1 MAAVVRV
8 RRTTYGDS
16 DDGTGNN
23 ERLTFRV
30 ATRRKGPSI
39 STPESASTDAD
50 KLRSGNGTGLL
61 IAILLAVIAGLF
73 VGWYWGAA
81 ARGVAWLGELFL
93 NALSMLVIPLL
104 ISAVITG
111 VTSLGDVRHLGR
123 LSAVTVLY
131 YFVTVVIAVLIGL
144 LMVNLIQPGVGMSVE
159 GLAVPEEVAAAAE
172 NRGVRD
178 ILMSMIAP
186 NLIEAAADMNLLPLI
201 IWSVAFGI
209 ALASLGDAARPA
221 AQFFESFN
229 AGMMK
234 LVSWVMYFAP
244 IGVFG
249 LIAGM
254 FGAAGTTEA
263 FVEKISR
270 VGLHVVTVLSGLGLH
285 FIVLTAILV
294 IVGGRSLGYLARML
308 RAIVTAFATA
318 SSTATLPLTIQ
329 CAKEAGVDERAR
341 RFVLPLGSTVNMDGT
356 ALYEAAA
363 AMFIAQAYG
372 LQLGL
377 GQQAV
382 IVVTAT
388 LAAIGAAGIP
398 QAGLVTMII
407 VLEVVG
413 LPLEGISLLLA
424 VDWFLD
430 RFRTATNVWGDAVG
444 AAVVD
449 RYVTRRF

>member
-1 MAAVVRV
+1 MNSRH
-8 RRTTYGDS
+8 S
-16 DDGTGNN
+16 
-23 ERLTFRV
+23 L
-30 ATRRKGPSI
+30 
-39 STPESASTDAD
+39 
-50 KLRSGNGTGLL
+50 GLL
-61 IAILLAVIAGLF
+61 IFILIGVVAGLF

-81 ARGVAWLGELFL
+81 AVGVGWLGKLFL
-93 NALSMLVIPLL
+93 NTLSMLVIPLL
-104 ISAVITG
+104 VSAVISG

-123 LSAVTVLY
+123 LSAVTVIY
-131 YFVTVVIAVLIGL
+131 YFITVVIAVLIGL
-144 LMVNLIQPGVGMSVE
+144 FMVNLIQPGVGVSTA
-159 GLAVPEEVAAAAE
+159 GLEQPDDVIRAAQE
-172 NRGVRD
+172 RGFED
-178 ILMSMIAP
+178 ILLSMIAP
-186 NLIEAAADMNLLPLI
+186 NLIGAAAETNLLPLI

-209 ALASLGDAARPA
+209 AIASLGRKGLPAAR
-221 AQFFESFN
+221 FFESFN
-229 AGMMK
+229 EGMML

-254 FGAAGTTEA
+254 FGAAGSTEA
-263 FVEKISR
+263 FVEKISA
-270 VGLHVVTVLSGLGLH
+270 VGLHVVTVLSGLGVH
-285 FIVLTAILV
+285 FIVLALILLLV
-294 IVGGRSLGYLARML
+294 AKRPLTYLVTML

-329 CAKEAGVDERAR
+329 CAKEAGIDERSR

-372 LQLGL
+372 LELGL
-377 GQQAV
+377 GQQAI

-407 VLEVVG
+407 VLQVVG
-413 LPLEGISLLLA
+413 LPLEGIGLLLA

-430 RFRTATNVWGDAVG
+430 RFRTSVNVWGDAVG
-444 AAVVD
+444 AAVVH
-449 RYVTRRF
+449 RYLEKRF